1 MARKST
7 TAPSTAPAPAPSMKH
22 LYMSPCESPELT
34 KNKLRT
40 LKAFEDDLDYMQAE
54 LDWLR
59 ARCESFYYRNRLNDT
74 MLSAPRRH
82 WRHREEEMSQLDL
95 EAHHRDLVATEH
107 KLREQLNL
115 RLAAHRMKGSF
126 TLALDALCER
136 CGLNDFHRTVMLITS
151 ATSFTNEFESAFGR
165 LMGDEHSHSPDVE
178 MLFRFFDLSFKE
190 RIDYRAEFAAQ
201 GMLIQHDLIHLD
213 IHRRYRATKDLLT
226 ANVEIDQRAFSYII
240 GRQGLNDEFLE
251 FSSVD
256 EPFADF
262 SQVVLPEEDKRR
274 ILSVVENHE
283 EYLKARSEWGFDEL
297 IHYGKGAMMLF
308 YGPPGTGKTMTAH
321 AIAKHLKKRV
331 FNVDIPTFVAHG
343 EADRFLPGLFRE
355 ARLQNAVLF
364 FDECEILFMD
374 RSGGNAL
381 TTLLLT
387 ELERFE
393 GVAVFATNLPQIL
406 DEAFQRRVLVRVSF
420 PEPDASSRAE
430 IWRKL
435 TPSRAPMAA
444 DVDYDALGARFEI
457 TGGYIKNAML
467 AAVAASVHSG
477 VESPVITMA
486 QLEEAARQQ
495 MQRVESDPNIKVPS
509 VRLSD
514 VVLEPEATAQI
525 QRVVEAVR
533 HLPSVLRRWKV
544 GGAGGDR
551 GGVVGLLHGLPGT
564 GKTLCAEA
572 IAGELNRPLM
582 VARSSTILSKWVGES
597 ERNLDKLFKEA
608 KAAGAVLFIDEAD
621 SLVGQRDKTQSEHSR
636 SLINLLLALIE
647 RHSGLVLLATNFR
660 DGLDSALERRVTHQ
674 VELERPSVAVRRRLW
689 EKMMPQEA
697 AAAPL
702 DLDALSRFEL
712 SGAEIRVVI
721 LRAATRAAAEGEE
734 GLTQALVE
742 GEAESLLGG
751 QQKKVSIGFGRRG
764 A

>member
-1 MARKST
+1 MTRKT
-7 TAPSTAPAPAPSMKH
+7 TTTHATQQDTAQSH
-22 LYMSPCESPELT
+22 LRFSPCKSEALNKT
-34 KNKLRT
+34 KLRT

-54 LDWLR
+54 LDWLK
-59 ARCESFYYRNRLNDT
+59 ARCERFYYLTRLNET
-74 MLSAPRRH
+74 SSSHTRRG
-82 WRHREEEMSQLDL
+82 WRHRGEDELSPLDIEARYNGLLAEEL
-95 EAHHRDLVATEH
+95 

-115 RLAAHRMKGSF
+115 RLAAHRAKGSF

-136 CGLNDFHRTVMLITS
+136 CCLNDFQRTTLIITS
-151 ATSFTNEFESAFGR
+151 ATSFTNEFESVFAR
-165 LMGDEHSHSPDVE
+165 LMGEEHGHHSPDVE
-178 MLFRFFDLSFKE
+178 MLFRFFELNFKE
-190 RIDYRAEFAAQ
+190 RIDYRSEFASTSP
-201 GMLIQHDLIHLD
+201 LIQSDLVHLD

-262 SQVVLPEEDKRR
+262 SQVVLPDEDKRR

-283 EYLKARSEWGFDEL
+283 QYLQARSDWGFDDL
-297 IHYGKGAMMLF
+297 ISYGKGAMMLF

-321 AIAKHLKKRV
+321 AIAKHLNKRV
-331 FNVDIPTFVAHG
+331 FNVDIPTFLAHSD
-343 EADRFLPGLFRE
+343 ADRFLPGLFRE

-374 RSGGNAL
+374 RSGGSAL

-393 GVAVFATNLPQIL
+393 GVAVFATNLPQVL

-435 TPSRAPMAA
+435 TPPRAPMSD

-477 VESPVITMA
+477 CEPPVITMA

-495 MQRVESDPNIKVPS
+495 MQRVESDPNVKVPE

-514 VVLEPEATAQI
+514 VVLEEEASAQI
-525 QRVVEAVR
+525 TRVVEAVR

-597 ERNLDKLFKEA
+597 ERNLDKLFKDA

-621 SLVGQRDKTQSEHSR
+621 SLVGQRDKAQSEHSR

-647 RHSGLVLLATNFR
+647 RHSGLVLLATNYR

-674 VELERPSVAVRRRLW
+674 VELERPSAEVRRRLW
-689 EKMMPQEA
+689 EKMLPQA
-697 AAAPL
+697 GLASPF
-702 DLDALSRFEL
+702 DLGALARFEL

-721 LRAATRAAAEGEE
+721 LRAATRAAAEGVE
-734 GLTQALVE
+734 GLTQRLVE
-742 GEAESLLGG
+742 EEADALLGS